1 MGFPMSFV
9 VLGKKAELVIPKS
22 VRKQVSVDRGD
33 VLEVVALRRG
43 EILLRKADDLAGVR
57 KMMAGRLP
65 QWSDLEGRADGLLD
79 RETEG

>member
-1 MGFPMSFV
+1 MGFQMSFV

-33 VLEVVALRRG
+33 VLEIVALRRG

-79 RETEG
+79 REAEG

>member
-1 MGFPMSFV
+1 MSFV